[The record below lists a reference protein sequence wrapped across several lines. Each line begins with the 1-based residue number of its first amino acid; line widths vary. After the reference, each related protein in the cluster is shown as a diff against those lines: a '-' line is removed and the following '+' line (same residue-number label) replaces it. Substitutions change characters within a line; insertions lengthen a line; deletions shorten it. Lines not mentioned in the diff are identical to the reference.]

1 MAPKIF
7 RGASPHTPQGDD
19 PLDPILISAPFDGD
33 DLAERLR
40 RRDGV
45 VGCVCAC

>member
-19 PLDPILISAPFDGD
+19 PLDPILISAPFDGY
-33 DLAERLR
+33 DLAARLLR
-40 RRDGV
+40 REVG